1 MKAAQIS
8 RSGGPIEIVERPIP
22 EPGPGQVVLRVEACG
37 LCHSDSLTKE
47 GHWPGIRYPRVP
59 GHEVAGVIH
68 QVGPNISGPP
78 GPWKTGQRVGVGWHG
93 GHCTF
98 CKACR
103 RGKFVNCELLQIPGI
118 GYDGGYAEYMLTPAQ
133 GLAPIPDILKAEEAG
148 PVLCAGVTTFN
159 ALRHS
164 GALAGDLVA
173 VQGLGGLGHLGVQFA
188 NKLGFET
195 VAIGR
200 GQDKREMV
208 LKLGAHH
215 YIDTEREQPARTL
228 SKLGGAKT
236 ILATA
241 PDAKSMTSLIDG
253 LGTNGVL
260 LVVGASQDSL
270 QANPIQL
277 IMQSRAVQGWASG
290 ISTDSEDTL
299 RFCAFSGVRPMIET
313 FPLTQAAAAYERMM
327 SGKAR
332 FRVVLVTG
340 PVEH

>member
-1 MKAAQIS
+1 MTSVRVQHLPTTG
-8 RSGGPIEIVERPIP
+8 SGLEPSERELGP
-22 EPGPGQVVLRVEACG
+22 PGRGEVVVRVEACG
-37 LCHSDSLTKE
+37 VCHSDVLSTQLAAS
-47 GHWPGIRYPRVP
+47 YPIVP
-59 GHEVAGVIH
+59 GHEIAGVVDS
-68 QVGPNISGPP
+68 VGDGVEAWGP
-78 GPWKTGQRVGVGWHG
+78 GDRVGVGWYG
-93 GHCTF
+93 GIDRTCPS
-98 CKACR
+98 CR
-103 RGKFVNCELLQIPGI
+103 SGDFIDCAGLRVPGLA
-118 GYDGGYAEYMLTPAQ
+118 YDGGYAEYMLTPTQ
-133 GLAPIPDILKAEEAG
+133 GLAPIPDIVPAQEAG